1 MSSGQGDVQ
10 FVHTNIAIWVLTC
23 ASGAFLFVRLWCRLN
38 FSKLWWDDAVLT
50 TSWLILLVA
59 AALLSRTMAYGYAT
73 EDAQRAFYRLQNAA
87 TAMTT
92 IATSWTK
99 VAFAITLIRIVRN
112 RVLTLFL
119 GFVIVTANLILVPGM
134 LSIWIPACEDPR
146 AFLRPQKSVCFWL
159 SDLRYLGGT
168 TIVYGGVIDIL
179 LALFPWFVIRNL
191 LLETREKIGLTVA
204 MSLGA
209 LTGTIVILRVFF
221 QLVPKDNDYH
231 FMMFMAIF
239 NYLEPAVT
247 IIAQTIPMFRVLL
260 SSVKRGTQYD
270 VRITSPTSR
279 SELVAARCNS
289 AENQA
294 PENGLHN
301 EPARDHELLR
311 VRVDP
316 GGQIV
321 RDTRQGDFGDD
332 KLPDRRN

>member
-23 ASGAFLFVRLWCRLN
+23 VSGAFLFVRLWCRLS

-59 AALLSRTMAYGYAT
+59 AALLSRAMAYGYAT
-73 EDAQRAFYRLQNAA
+73 EDVQRAFFRCHNAA

-99 VAFAITLIRIVRN
+99 VAFAITLIRIVRS
-112 RVLTLFL
+112 RVLSIFL
-119 GFVIVTANLILVPGM
+119 GAVIVSANLIFVPGM

-146 AFLRPQKSVCFWL
+146 AFLRPQHTMCFP
-159 SDLRYLGGT
+159 LRVLQYLGGT
-168 TIVYGGVIDIL
+168 TIVYGGVIDVL
-179 LALFPWFVIRNL
+179 LALFPWFVIRKL

-209 LTGTIVILRVFF
+209 LTGTVVILRTAF
-221 QLVPKDNDYH
+221 QFKTNDNDYH

-239 NYLEPAVT
+239 NFLEPAVT

-260 SSVKRGTQYD
+260 SASVNRSTQYN

-289 AENQA
+289 VENQI
-294 PENGLHN
+294 PENEYHGQ
-301 EPARDHELLR
+301 PGRDHELLR
-311 VRVDP
+311 VRVGP
-316 GGQIV
+316 GGQII
-321 RDTRQGDFGDD
+321 RDAGHDDFGDD
-332 KLPDRRN
+332 KIPDRG